1 MRWIASL
8 VAAVALVAA
17 TACQATGYA
26 VVSLIGSELTFVGA
40 QPVSS
45 TNLDRN
51 DYSTVP
57 VKDDTLD
64 RAVFNAV
71 DHAVV
76 ARSAQNTALLLRRP
90 VADVRAAFADDR
102 KSKAAVAKVVAAI
115 RPTADKAGLDRL
127 VLVAP
132 YRFAPMMATADG
144 HVGSGRVAGL
154 GIYVDRM
161 TRLDRQQA
169 GDAYPGYLG
178 LFANFRVFVVDVHD
192 GRVLGDDVVT
202 SGTTYAVARSP
213 TRDPMKV
220 IPAEEKLRELQG
232 LVDREIAR
240 VLPPLLVK
248 ADP

>member
-26 VVSLIGSELTFVGA
+26 VVSLIGGELTFVGA